1 MNISDVLTSVQEN
14 YGASPDD
21 GGDNNE
27 ALLGSLELS
36 VTPSQSVDGTEP
48 VTQEEDVPGQLLAE
62 KEKVAG
68 KITRAFA
75 RRKGKAAAG
84 RKGKPAIQ
92 CADSVTDIA
101 PVKENMSK
109 ALHDDD
115 ANTVAEVVSVKEVR
129 SKAVNDGAHHTD
141 ELVTVKER
149 RSKKDHDGADPSSL
163 IVRAKERRSKAVH
176 DIPASTVD
184 VSIDM
189 GGNVASSP
197 VSHTKKR
204 AAVVKKKQKTDPA
217 ASPRRSPRVSGSSV
231 DGSTRHSSR
240 ILQQKKA
247 RPLAQGKSTSSKV
260 KQVGS
265 SVFLCPLLIELPFI
279 FLYV

>member
-1 MNISDVLTSVQEN
+1 MNISDVLTSVQVN
-14 YGASPDD
+14 YAASPNDS
-21 GGDNNE
+21 GDNNE
-27 ALLGSLELS
+27 VLLGSLELS
-36 VTPSQSVDGTEP
+36 VTPSQSVDGKEP

-68 KITRAFA
+68 KITHAFV
-75 RRKGKAAAG
+75 RRKGKAALQGAN
-84 RKGKPAIQ
+84 
-92 CADSVTDIA
+92 SVTDIA

-109 ALHDDD
+109 ALHDD
-115 ANTVAEVVSVKEVR
+115 ANTVAEVVSVKELR

-149 RSKKDHDGADPSSL
+149 RSKKDHDGVDPTSL

-176 DIPASTVD
+176 DISASTVD
-184 VSIDM
+184 VSLDM
-189 GGNVASSP
+189 GANVASSP

-204 AAVVKKKQKTDPA
+204 VAIVKKKQKTDPA
-217 ASPRRSPRVSGSSV
+217 ASPRRSPRVLGSSV

-240 ILQQKKA
+240 ILEQKKA
-247 RPLAQGKSTSSKV
+247 SPLAQGKSTSSKV

-265 SVFLCPLLIELPFI
+265 SVFLCPLLIEVPFV
-279 FLYV
+279 FVYV